1 MQANYYEVTS
11 SATVQTVD
19 ETVFNVKCH
28 DKKSMFMVTIMESSA
43 TELEQFLNDVGL
55 SETAIYSALN
65 PRNISVVFPFEDEV
79 YFEFSVLVNN
89 LDGAPKE
96 QYIAFIVLENLVIC
110 LNASAVM
117 TDERLLTVSK
127 QLKLA
132 KGSMPSLLSALLAR
146 EALLVSKKVID
157 LRTALY
163 SMDEKMDREPDSV
176 DIADIHDQKEFLR
189 VYDMVNSSQIS
200 CLNMIES
207 LDAKLFELIAEPMY
221 YRLASTTASN
231 TSQVMLRLDK
241 TTTDLSQRYD
251 SNSQDKMNHRL
262 GILTILSVIF
272 MPITFL
278 AGIFGMNFENM
289 PGLHYTWSYPIALSA
304 MSAIAIGLYFYFKN
318 DGWLD

>member
-1 MQANYYEVTS
+1 MRANYYEVTKS
-11 SATVQTVD
+11 SVIQTLDMTAFSARVVEKTGMVMATV
-19 ETVFNVKCH
+19 
-28 DKKSMFMVTIMESSA
+28 MES
-43 TELEQFLNDVGL
+43 TNVELENFLVEVGF

-79 YFEFSVLVNN
+79 YFEFSVCVNVQK
-89 LDGAPKE
+89 GPKE
-96 QYIAFIVLENLVIC
+96 LYIAFLVRDNVVIC
-110 LNASAVM
+110 LNGTEVM
-117 TDERLLTVSK
+117 NDERLLNVTK

-132 KGSMPSLLSALLAR
+132 KATMPSLLSALLAR
-146 EALLVSKKVID
+146 ETLLVSKQVID
-157 LRTALY
+157 LRTTLY
-163 SMDEKMDREPDSV
+163 KMDEKMDRDPDSV
-176 DIADIHDQKEFLR
+176 DIADIHDQKELLR

-200 CLNMIES
+200 CLNMVES
-207 LDAKLFELIAEPMY
+207 LDTTLFELIAEPMY
-221 YRLASTTASN
+221 YRLASTTATN

-241 TTTDLSQRYD
+241 TTTDLSLRYD

-262 GILTILSVIF
+262 GVLTILSVIF

-289 PGLHYTWSYPIALSA
+289 PGLHYTWSYPIALSV